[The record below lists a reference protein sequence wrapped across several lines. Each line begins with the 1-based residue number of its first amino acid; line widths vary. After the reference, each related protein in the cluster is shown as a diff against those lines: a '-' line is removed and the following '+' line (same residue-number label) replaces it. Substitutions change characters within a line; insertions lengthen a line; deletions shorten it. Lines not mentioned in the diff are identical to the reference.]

1 MARTTTR
8 KRRPVI
14 PELMG
19 FAEVCETLGVRT
31 GNLQFISDLPRPVAS
46 VRATQLWLAD
56 EILEF
61 NSLYQERRDERAKR
75 REDPG
80 WAEGEEARAKDRAR
94 KRRERAAKPDK
105 KRVPTFA
112 GAARKKA
119 A

>member
-56 EILEF
+56 EIL
-61 NSLYQERRDERAKR
+61 DVT
-75 REDPG
+75 G
-80 WAEGEEARAKDRAR
+80 VMAR
-94 KRRERAAKPDK
+94 KELNVTGDSGGRDSRQRERTDPQHPPLRHIPAPATIRDTRTTPGQ
-105 KRVPTFA
+105 A
-112 GAARKKA
+112 
-119 A
+119 